1 MRVNK
6 MQAMKGFWIDS
17 RVLLAKELNSTEKLL
32 LTIIQ
37 TMQEGDDG
45 FKQTNRFLATMLDQ
59 SDPRN
64 VSKMLSKF
72 TKLGLTETTYF
83 GIYPRERIIKVISD
97 NISKLD
103 VVQPKK

>member
-1 MRVNK
+1 

-37 TMQEGDDG
+37 NMQEGNDG
-45 FKQTNRFLATMLDQ
+45 FRQTNRFLATMLDQ

-72 TKLGLTETTYF
+72 TKLGLTETKYF
-83 GIYPRERIIKVISD
+83 GPRERIIKVIPE

-103 VVQPKK
+103 IVQPIIKL